1 MHSDADRLSIADLL
15 AALGDRS
22 FGAVLLALAL
32 PATVMPPL
40 ASAVIGAPMMIVS
53 FQLLFRRGGP
63 RIPERLAR
71 LSIDRRRASATSGWF
86 VGPVSYPASRVVLR
100 PALHGFDVADAR
112 RPYGS
117 RPGIGSVCCWSHSQ
131 GRVSAVSRMGA
142 CDLLR
147 PHSGAHHDWRDCR
160 LETPVNAQ
168 IRRNV
173 GDYSG
178 RQYPQ
183 RPKRPCSG
191 FSCSRET
198 TCLRWVQESQT

>member
-71 LSIDRRRASATSGWF
+71 LSIDRRRASATLGRTVNLARRLES
-86 VGPVSYPASRVVLR
+86 ALR
-100 PALHGFDVADAR
+100 PRLAGLLDPFHTRLVASCCVLLSTVLMLPTAAGLGLGAFAAGLIHRDGLALLAGWALAICC
-112 RPYGS
+112 GLILALIT
-117 RPGIGSVCCWSHSQ
+117 IGVIV
-131 GRVSAVSRMGA
+131 G
-142 CDLLR
+142 LR
-147 PHSGAHHDWRDCR
+147 H
-160 LETPVNAQ
+160 L
-168 IRRNV
+168 
-173 GDYSG
+173 
-178 RQYPQ
+178 
-183 RPKRPCSG
+183 
-191 FSCSRET
+191 
-198 TCLRWVQESQT
+198 